1 MALYSFEDFGK
12 NEEIINY
19 NNPDLYFWSAN
30 LILQNNP
37 IKQQVR
43 CINGF
48 VEYKINMTANL
59 LAEGENLFDLI
70 MDTIK
75 NDTDTSNYNVII
87 TCISK
92 LTSCQ

>member
-1 MALYSFEDFGK
+1 ME
-12 NEEIINY
+12 
-19 NNPDLYFWSAN
+19 DLYFWSAN

-37 IKQQVR
+37 IKQQIR

-48 VEYKINMTANL
+48 VVYKMNMLANL

-75 NDTDTSNYNVII
+75 NDNDISDYNVII

-92 LTSCQ
+92 LTKTY